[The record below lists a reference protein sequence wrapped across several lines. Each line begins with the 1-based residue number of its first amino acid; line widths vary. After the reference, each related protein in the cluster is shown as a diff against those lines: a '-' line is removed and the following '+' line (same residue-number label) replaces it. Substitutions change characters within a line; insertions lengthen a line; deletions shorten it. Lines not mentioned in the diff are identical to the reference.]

1 MREYFAGRETY
12 DLGRIEELIEKS
24 EVKGII
30 LGDLFCQKR
39 MFQNGIAD
47 LILLMDR
54 VLASKKEA
62 VYQVPLYVTGRN
74 LEEVTAILRL
84 MDGYKKESCVIVQDF
99 GTARMTPDRIRI
111 YALSGDRWGECGSGG
126 TQMSFFSS

>member
-30 LGDLFCQKR
+30 LGDLFGQKR

-62 VYQVPLYVTGRN
+62 VYQAPLYVTGRN

-84 MDGYKKESCVIVQDF
+84 MDGYKKESCVK
-99 GTARMTPDRIRI
+99 
-111 YALSGDRWGECGSGG
+111 RWFAATILLLLVSL
-126 TQMSFFSS
+126 FI

>member
-1 MREYFAGRETY
+1 
-12 DLGRIEELIEKS
+12 
-24 EVKGII
+24 
-30 LGDLFCQKR
+30 

-62 VYQVPLYVTGRN
+62 VYQAPLYVTGRN

-99 GTARMTPDRIRI
+99 GLPGWLPDRIRI
-111 YALSGDRWGECGSGG
+111 YALSGTDGESAGAEVLR
-126 TQMSFFSS
+126 

>member
-62 VYQVPLYVTGRN
+62 VYQAPLYVTGRN

-99 GTARMTPDRIRI
+99 GTARMAAEIGR
-111 YALSGDRWGECGSGG
+111 AHV
-126 TQMSFFSS
+126 